1 MERPKDQGIRRSWEI
16 KKIII
21 PLIGLAVWIWATLYR
36 EDRGWGFSDSRK
48 RELIL
53 EGEVKELIQQVTEL
67 SQRLALVEN
76 TNTAEFNAE
85 EATKSHSEELK

>member
-1 MERPKDQGIRRSWEI
+1 MPFGRFYGYGP
-16 KKIII
+16 
-21 PLIGLAVWIWATLYR
+21 PCR

-85 EATKSHSEELK
+85 KTTKSHSKELK